1 MESSLTLIEFKTN
14 RVQYCLDFYVI
25 KFIKCFFEL
34 IKS

>member
-1 MESSLTLIEFKTN
+1 MECSLTLIEIKTN
-14 RVQYCLDFYVI
+14 RVQYYLDLYVI